1 MRRVQGLFRRKAGPP
16 RIRITPANSW
26 GGRCRRRLTMSE
38 QVLKQ
43 LQGVVTEAI
52 EERRGLVVYSRL
64 QPIEVDRMARR
75 VERQTID
82 KIRALL
88 PGSTDDQRVAGLR
101 NRLRRMEDELEQLEG
116 MVDIRDHSRQ
126 MQNDEIIWQTF

>member
-1 MRRVQGLFRRKAGPP
+1 
-16 RIRITPANSW
+16 
-26 GGRCRRRLTMSE
+26 MSE

-82 KIRALL
+82 KLRALL
-88 PGSTDDQRVAGLR
+88 PESTDDQRVAGLR
-101 NRLRRMEDELEQLEG
+101 NRLRRMEEELDQLEG

-126 MQNDEIIWQTF
+126 MQNDEIIWQTFEDVAWMLGIE

>member
-1 MRRVQGLFRRKAGPP
+1 
-16 RIRITPANSW
+16 
-26 GGRCRRRLTMSE
+26 MSE

-88 PGSTDDQRVAGLR
+88 PDSTDDQRVAGLR
-101 NRLRRMEDELEQLEG
+101 NRLRRMEEELEQLEA
-116 MVDIRDHSRQ
+116 MAEIRDHSRQ
-126 MQNDEIIWQTF
+126 MQNDEIIWQTFEDIAWMLGIE

>member
-1 MRRVQGLFRRKAGPP
+1 
-16 RIRITPANSW
+16 
-26 GGRCRRRLTMSE
+26 MSE

-75 VERQTID
+75 VERQTVD

-88 PGSTDDQRVAGLR
+88 PESTDDQRVAGLR

-126 MQNDEIIWQTF
+126 MQNDEIIWQTFEDIAWMLGIE